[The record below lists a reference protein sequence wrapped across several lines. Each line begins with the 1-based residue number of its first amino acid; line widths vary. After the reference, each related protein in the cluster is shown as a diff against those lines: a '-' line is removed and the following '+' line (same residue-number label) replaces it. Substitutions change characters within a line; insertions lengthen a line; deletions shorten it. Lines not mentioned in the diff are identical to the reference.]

1 MLNKNLKLMEAEEKL
16 LQRPTC
22 KGSGTRIWFWQ
33 FSVKW
38 LEYQGTVRDGVGEK
52 NSLSRRE
59 KAA

>member
-16 LQRPTC
+16 LERPAC
-22 KGSGTRIWFWQ
+22 KDSGTRIWQ

-38 LEYQGTVRDGVGEK
+38 LEYQGTVRDGVAEK
-52 NSLSRRE
+52 NSFSKRE

>member
-1 MLNKNLKLMEAEEKL
+1 MLNKNLKLRKAEEKL

-22 KGSGTRIWFWQ
+22 KDSGIRIQFWQ
-33 FSVKW
+33 FSLKW

-52 NSLSRRE
+52 NSFSRTE